1 MHGAVSTNYIRK
13 IAKQGI
19 ILHRKIKKYTNLM
32 TQYLYVCY
40 FKLAYCEPM
49 CRCVIF
55 ALHFPY
61 ARERQ
66 ELILAHML

>member
-1 MHGAVSTNYIRK
+1 MGLYQPTIFAKSQNKGLFYIV
-13 IAKQGI
+13 
-19 ILHRKIKKYTNLM
+19 KIKKFTNLM

-40 FKLAYCEPM
+40 FKFTYCEPM
-49 CRCVIF
+49 CRFVIF